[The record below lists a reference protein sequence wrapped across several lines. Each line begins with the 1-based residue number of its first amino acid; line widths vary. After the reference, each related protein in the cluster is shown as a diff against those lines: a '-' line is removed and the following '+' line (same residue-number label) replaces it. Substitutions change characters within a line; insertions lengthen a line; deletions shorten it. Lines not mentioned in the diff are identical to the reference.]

1 MYIKPSFTR
10 APPLTPRLAPSSPH
24 NMPKKWLPLEANP
37 DVMNAFARALGLSP
51 SYAFH
56 DVYGFDDD
64 VLDFVPKP
72 CAAVLVLYPITP
84 ATEAVRGAVDSDTP
98 DVPVPRE
105 LWYAK
110 QTVSNACG
118 TMGIIHAAMNARATV
133 VEEDNY
139 FTSLRARCEGLDA
152 DARASVIENDD
163 ALEVAHV
170 GASTEGQS
178 EVPDIDANIDLH
190 FVTLADVNGGLWE
203 LDGRK
208 PGPVYHGPTSDAG
221 LLKDSVPVIRKYMDA
236 ADGSIHFN
244 VIALAANLD
253 A

>member
-1 MYIKPSFTR
+1 MYINPSLTR
-10 APPLTPRLAPSSPH
+10 APLTPRIASTSPH

-84 ATEAVRGAVDSDTP
+84 ATEAVRGAIDGDEP
-98 DVPVPRE
+98 DVPRE

-118 TMGIIHAAMNARATV
+118 TMGIIHAAMNAPATV

-139 FTSLRARCEGLDA
+139 FASLRARCEGLDA
-152 DARASVIENDD
+152 DARANVIENDD

-178 EVPDIDANIDLH
+178 EVPDINANIDLH
-190 FVTLADVNGGLWE
+190 FVTFADVNGGLWE